1 MYAVHLGTGHS
12 LLCKAIKSGTIATYC
27 LNAAQFVAL
36 FDDKERDIRK
46 TEGNSTF
53 APCYNQVLKELR
65 RWEVMPNRREP
76 YTLAM
81 QRRLIVRAGP
91 HSIGG
96 RLHALKNWF
105 SVMLQAGGRLGEWA
119 QRRGDH
125 LLTRAAK
132 DFKGN
137 PRAFSLDDVEF
148 LGRGKVRLTL
158 ADALR
163 DRSRVK
169 YARIRWRTQKNGN
182 NGEQKTFSRN
192 MLKVDLDVVDSWL
205 DIVERFLRL
214 TTSERTD
221 LPLSLYRTSKNGT
234 LQLLTANDIE
244 SVMQSLA
251 IEVYNLHTVRHKDDI
266 ARFLAHS
273 LRVGACT
280 ILQAAGFAAH
290 EIKFLLRWKSEAFMD
305 YLRNLAVTAERQN
318 TAVAEADN
326 MPEF

>member
-12 LLCKAIKSGTIATYC
+12 LLLKSIKSGTIATYC
-27 LNAAQFVAL
+27 LNAATFLAL
-36 FDDKERDIRK
+36 FDEKERDSRK
-46 TEGNSTF
+46 TEGDSSF
-53 APCYNQVLKELR
+53 APCYDKVLKELR
-65 RWEVMPNRREP
+65 RWELMPNRREP
-76 YTLAM
+76 YTIAM
-81 QRRLIVRAGP
+81 QRRLIARAAP
-91 HSIGG
+91 HPLDG
-96 RLHALKNWF
+96 RLQALKNWF

-119 QRRGDH
+119 QKRGDH
-125 LLTRAAK
+125 HISKAAT

-148 LGRGKVRLTL
+148 LGRGKIRLTF
-158 ADALR
+158 AEALS

-169 YARIRWRTQKNGN
+169 YVRLRWRTQKNGN

-192 MLKVDLDVVDSWL
+192 MLKVDLDVINNWL
-205 DIVERFLRL
+205 DIVERFFRL
-214 TTSERTD
+214 TKSERTD
-221 LPLSLYRTSKNGT
+221 LPLSIYRNLTNGN

-251 IEVYNLHTVRHKDDI
+251 IEVYNLHPVRHKDDI
-266 ARFLAHS
+266 ARFSAHS

-280 ILQAAGFAAH
+280 ILQASGFAAH

-305 YLRNLAVTAERQN
+305 YLRNLAITAERQN
-318 TAVAEADN
+318 TAVADADD